1 MGCRTD
7 LLGCPVLQGKTFW
20 NRKSFVSGCF
30 VVNSSLN
37 LTTFNSLRPPR
48 VGPVQNP
55 ANIDAAE
62 SGQKQ
67 DGAVT
72 LSIEKLPPLLQA
84 GAFLFFSLRKGA
96 QNGVFTVVGL
106 K

>member
-20 NRKSFVSGCF
+20 NLKSFVSGCF
-30 VVNSSLN
+30 VVNSSLK

-48 VGPVQNP
+48 VGPVKNP

-67 DGAVT
+67 DGTVT
-72 LSIEKLPPLLQA
+72 LSIENCLRLFKLV
-84 GAFLFFSLRKGA
+84 LFSSFP
-96 QNGVFTVVGL
+96 
-106 K
+106 

>member
-20 NRKSFVSGCF
+20 NLKSFVSRCF

-48 VGPVQNP
+48 VGPVKNP

-67 DGAVT
+67 DGTVT
-72 LSIEKLPPLLQA
+72 LSTENCLRFFKLV
-84 GAFLFFSLRKGA
+84 LFSSFS
-96 QNGVFTVVGL
+96 
-106 K
+106 